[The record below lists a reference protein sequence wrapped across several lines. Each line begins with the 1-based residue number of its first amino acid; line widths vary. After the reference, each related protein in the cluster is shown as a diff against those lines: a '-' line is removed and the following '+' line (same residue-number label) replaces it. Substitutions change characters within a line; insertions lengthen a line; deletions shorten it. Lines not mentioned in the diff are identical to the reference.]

1 MCFVAGDERNSHQPG
16 LTSMHNIFL
25 REHNRIARELEKINP
40 SWDDE
45 RLYQVNLFFLF
56 FSQLTFELRNFEIHN

>member
-1 MCFVAGDERNSHQPG
+1 
-16 LTSMHNIFL
+16 MHNIFL

-45 RLYQVNLFFLF
+45 RIYQVNSFF
-56 FSQLTFELRNFEIHN
+56 FSFAFSLS